1 MLKNSHFVLFHPS
14 CNSLLLTLGLFIF
27 FLPYICVKSNL
38 KSLAIRKGV
47 FFFVSNKCIL
57 APPPPPCSPT
67 RGSPFKV
74 AYYSFIRVQ
83 EVYTTNG
90 KFRKLKGHET
100 GGPCTIRGPGN
111 ELETCVFSIY
121 AGTQKYFRRAR
132 RCYFH

>member
-1 MLKNSHFVLFHPS
+1 MSKKQSKIVGNRKR
-14 CNSLLLTLGLFIF
+14 CF
-27 FLPYICVKSNL
+27 FSSIISAF
-38 KSLAIRKGV
+38 S
-47 FFFVSNKCIL
+47 
-57 APPPPPCSPT
+57 PPPPCSPT

-83 EVYTTNG
+83 EVYTING

-121 AGTQKYFRRAR
+121 AGTQKYYRRAR

>member
-1 MLKNSHFVLFHPS
+1 MSKKQFKIVGN
-14 CNSLLLTLGLFIF
+14 
-27 FLPYICVKSNL
+27 
-38 KSLAIRKGV
+38 RKRC
-47 FFFVSNKCIL
+47 FFFVNNKCIL
-57 APPPPPCSPT
+57 APSCSPT

-83 EVYTTNG
+83 KVYTING

-100 GGPCTIRGPGN
+100 RGPCTIGGPGN

-121 AGTQKYFRRAR
+121 VGTQKYYRRAR